1 MRGYVQKLSKHFIK
15 LKIDSLLN
23 SFKKKGA
30 EVSLSRWLHFAE
42 AARAALAPAA
52 MSVQLCK
59 TAVTDAE
66 NQMDVMRQCGPALL
80 AKGESVLKDKR
91 ASLRKAESEL
101 EDTQKRLVAVR
112 LLVGEQVGQK
122 LVSDEHKYDAALQ
135 KLAQSESTQYAA
147 LMRVAKCLGNRGS
160 LKSKHVQV
168 EVDGKLVRGRVEA
181 STISEP

>member
-1 MRGYVQKLSKHFIK
+1 M
-15 LKIDSLLN
+15 
-23 SFKKKGA
+23 
-30 EVSLSRWLHFAE
+30 SRWLHFAE
-42 AARAALAPAA
+42 AARAALGPAA

-66 NQMDVMRQCGPALL
+66 NQMDVMRQFRQCGPALL

-101 EDTQKRLVAVR
+101 EKTQQRLAAVR
-112 LLVGEQVGQK
+112 LLVGEQVGQT